1 MSFWTQTGVDGIV
14 LMIFYFVQ
22 RIQRI
27 VKPTPSTVSEIG
39 ELILIDQGR
48 VDLATES
55 IPGVHGSR

>member
-27 VKPTPSTVSEIG
+27 VKPTVSTVSEIG

-55 IPGVHGSR
+55 IPSVHGSR

>member
-1 MSFWTQTGVDGIV
+1 MSFWTQNEVEGIF
-14 LMIFYFVQ
+14 LMVF
-22 RIQRI
+22 RWSLESPR
-27 VKPTPSTVSEIG
+27 TRPSTVSEIG